1 MYHIFLYSSDL
12 STVTWRWPWPWL
24 KEHKDPH
31 FGNACFHQR
40 HFSQFLQGFCVTE
53 FHFTGADPGVEGNV
67 FKTEATT

>member
-31 FGNACFHQR
+31 FGNACFHQ
-40 HFSQFLQGFCVTE
+40 TE
-53 FHFTGADPGVEGNV
+53 TL
-67 FKTEATT
+67 

>member
-1 MYHIFLYSSDL
+1 MYFYIVQICLQLHRVGPGSKNTKIHILGMPA
-12 STVTWRWPWPWL
+12 STR
-24 KEHKDPH
+24 
-31 FGNACFHQR
+31 QR